1 MTVVRAVADSVFE
14 WDSFKDK
21 SNLAKHGI
29 SFEEAIDVFF
39 DAAAISGDASV
50 DDEDRSFTIGRS
62 RYLHFLVV
70 VHTERRERTRIIS
83 ARPATRH
90 EERTYRQ

>member
-1 MTVVRAVADSVFE
+1 MTVIRVVADSVFE
-14 WDSFKDK
+14 WDSVKDQ

-50 DDEDRSFTIGRS
+50 GDEDRSFIIGRS

-70 VHTERRERTRIIS
+70 VHTERRS
-83 ARPATRH
+83 AHA
-90 EERTYRQ
+90 

>member
-39 DAAAISGDASV
+39 DAAAISGDALWM
-50 DDEDRSFTIGRS
+50 T
-62 RYLHFLVV
+62 
-70 VHTERRERTRIIS
+70 RTGHS
-83 ARPATRH
+83 LSDAAATS
-90 EERTYRQ
+90 TSLS